1 MNGLVWL
8 RSDLRIDDNPALSM
22 ASIECK
28 KLFCVYLL
36 ADQEWK
42 THNNAN
48 VKLDFILRNL
58 KYLSE
63 DLQELNIPLVSAYA
77 ISFDEIPNII
87 SELCS
92 INNIKKCYWNNEFGV
107 DEGKRDKNVESSL
120 KSSGIESQ
128 SFDDQTFFKPGA
140 LLTGQGNPFSV
151 FTPFKKKWIENFSLD
166 YLEIGSDIS
175 KKEPFKVINTFSKE
189 ISFKK
194 THFVDMGLW
203 PAGETIAK
211 DRLKS
216 FLSKKVFNYSK
227 ERNDPI
233 LDGTSRMSPYLTMG
247 VISNRRCLLE
257 ALKSNNFEL
266 QGGNKGICKWIDE
279 IIWREFYKN
288 IMHSFPRVSMNQ
300 PFNMSTASI
309 KWRHNEEEIEAWKN
323 GKTGFP
329 FIDAAMLQLKYEG
342 WMHNRLRM
350 VVAMFFTKNLLHDW
364 RIGEAFFMEN
374 LIDGDF
380 ASNNG
385 GWQWSASTGTDAA
398 PYFRIFN
405 PVTQSQN
412 FDSEGRFIKK
422 YLPQL
427 ASLNDKEIHL
437 PSPENLY
444 KIDYPNQIV
453 DLKSSRLRA
462 IEVFKANK

>member
-77 ISFDEIPNII
+77 ISFNEIPNII

-92 INNIKKCYWNNEFGV
+92 KNNIKKCYWNNEFGV

-120 KSSGIESQ
+120 KSSGIEYQ

-203 PAGETIAK
+203 
-211 DRLKS
+211 
-216 FLSKKVFNYSK
+216 
-227 ERNDPI
+227 
-233 LDGTSRMSPYLTMG
+233 
-247 VISNRRCLLE
+247 
-257 ALKSNNFEL
+257 
-266 QGGNKGICKWIDE
+266 
-279 IIWREFYKN
+279 
-288 IMHSFPRVSMNQ
+288 
-300 PFNMSTASI
+300 
-309 KWRHNEEEIEAWKN
+309 
-323 GKTGFP
+323 
-329 FIDAAMLQLKYEG
+329 
-342 WMHNRLRM
+342 
-350 VVAMFFTKNLLHDW
+350 
-364 RIGEAFFMEN
+364 
-374 LIDGDF
+374 
-380 ASNNG
+380 
-385 GWQWSASTGTDAA
+385 
-398 PYFRIFN
+398 
-405 PVTQSQN
+405 
-412 FDSEGRFIKK
+412 
-422 YLPQL
+422 
-427 ASLNDKEIHL
+427 
-437 PSPENLY
+437 
-444 KIDYPNQIV
+444 
-453 DLKSSRLRA
+453 
-462 IEVFKANK
+462 